1 MSKRPSR
8 SILEALPPA
17 TLLETDNRRLIRGG
31 VACMHDVETV
41 REYVGHENQHQRRR
55 WVLRMLADRAA
66 TLRESVPEDDPSWS
80 QTHILY

>member
-1 MSKRPSR
+1 MSERPSR

-17 TLLETDNRRLIRGG
+17 TLLETTNRRLIRGG

-41 REYVGHENQHQRRR
+41 REYVGYENQHQRRR

-66 TLRESVPEDDPSWS
+66 TLRESASEDGSAGS
-80 QTHILY
+80 QTHGLY

>member
-1 MSKRPSR
+1 MSKRPSQ
-8 SILEALPPA
+8 SVLEALPPA

-41 REYVGHENQHQRRR
+41 REYVGYENQHQRRR

-66 TLRESVPEDDPSWS
+66 TLRNTDAEDMVPRR
-80 QTHILY
+80 QTHNP

>member
-1 MSKRPSR
+1 MSERPYR

-31 VACMHDVETV
+31 VACMHDVGTV
-41 REYVGHENQHQRRR
+41 REYVGYENQHQRRR

-66 TLRESVPEDDPSWS
+66 TLRESASEDGSAGS
-80 QTHILY
+80 QTHGLY

>member
-1 MSKRPSR
+1 MSERPSR

-41 REYVGHENQHQRRR
+41 REYVGYENQHQRRR

-66 TLRESVPEDDPSWS
+66 TLRESAPEDDSSKS
-80 QTHILY
+80 QTHGLY

>member
-1 MSKRPSR
+1 MSERPSR

-41 REYVGHENQHQRRR
+41 REYVGYENQHECRR
-55 WVLRMLADRAA
+55 WVLRMLANRAA
-66 TLRESVPEDDPSWS
+66 TLRDTDAEDAMPRR
-80 QTHILY
+80 QTHTL

>member
-1 MSKRPSR
+1 MSEHPSQ
-8 SILEALPPA
+8 SVLEALPPS

-41 REYVGHENQHQRRR
+41 REYVGYENQHQCRR

-66 TLRESVPEDDPSWS
+66 MLRNTDAEDTVPRR
-80 QTHILY
+80 

>member
-1 MSKRPSR
+1 MSERSSR

-17 TLLETDNRRLIRGG
+17 TLLATDNRRLIRGG

-41 REYVGHENQHQRRR
+41 REYVGYENQHQRRR

-66 TLRESVPEDDPSWS
+66 TLRESAPEDDSSES
-80 QTHILY
+80 QTHGLY